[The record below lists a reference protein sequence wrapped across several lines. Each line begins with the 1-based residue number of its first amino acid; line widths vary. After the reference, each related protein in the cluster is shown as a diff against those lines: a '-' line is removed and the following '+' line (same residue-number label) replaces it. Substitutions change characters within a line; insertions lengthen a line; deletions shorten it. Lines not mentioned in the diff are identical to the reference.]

1 MESLLT
7 KEEKR
12 GVNKTF
18 IVAIIIALALIG
30 IVVFFL
36 SRTPPADQQRER
48 ILASAFH
55 EGSPEFSELSKDI
68 IIATDD
74 RTVESPTGLGTISMF
89 IRGNIHNKG
98 NHTIDILEVNV
109 AVITQ
114 FNEVL
119 KQKRMLVVP
128 VQQPSLGPGED
139 IPITLTI
146 DGFSK
151 NDDRANIRWK
161 VTAIRA
167 TQ

>member
-36 SRTPPADQQRER
+36 LRTPPADQQRER

-74 RTVESPTGLGTISMF
+74 RTVESPTGFGTI
-89 IRGNIHNKG
+89 
-98 NHTIDILEVNV
+98 
-109 AVITQ
+109 
-114 FNEVL
+114 
-119 KQKRMLVVP
+119 
-128 VQQPSLGPGED
+128 
-139 IPITLTI
+139 
-146 DGFSK
+146 
-151 NDDRANIRWK
+151 
-161 VTAIRA
+161 
-167 TQ
+167 

>member
-1 MESLLT
+1 MESLLA

-12 GVNKTF
+12 GVNRTF
-18 IVAIIIALALIG
+18 IIAIVIALALIG
-30 IVVFFL
+30 IVVFLL
-36 SRTPPADQQRER
+36 SRTPPADQRKEK

-55 EGSPEFSELSKDI
+55 EGDPEFKDLSKDI

-98 NHTIDILEVNV
+98 DRTIDILEVNV
-109 AVITQ
+109 SVITQ
-114 FNEVL
+114 FNEVI
-119 KQKRMLVVP
+119 KEKRMLVIP
-128 VQQPSLGPGED
+128 VQQPSLGPGQD
-139 IPITLTI
+139 IPVTLTI

-161 VTAIRA
+161 VTAA
-167 TQ
+167 HAAQ